1 MEDRLLAQ
9 AETGSIVQQVRRCMA
24 GEASAWKE
32 LVGSYYRLVYY
43 LCFKFTSSSSDAE
56 DLTQDIFLKLFC
68 SLSRF
73 DSEKG
78 SFKTWIKQVTRNHL
92 VDNFR
97 ASQVIRASESLEEVL
112 GGESEGS
119 FKAYNLIDG
128 RPSPEQSFASLEA
141 RAQVYA
147 ALRQLSSYNRDVV
160 ILCDLEERSYSEA
173 AQILGIPVGT
183 VKSRLNRGRVELAR
197 VLAPANDPAVTCRRT
212 AWNPDKTNA
221 FEQRS
226 AGTKRK
232 PSRALKYQPSLA

>member
-1 MEDRLLAQ
+1 
-9 AETGSIVQQVRRCMA
+9 MA
-24 GEASAWKE
+24 GEATAWKE

-97 ASQVIRASESLEEVL
+97 ATQVIRASESLEASM
-112 GGESEGS
+112 GGPSGS
-119 FKAYNLIDG
+119 CLEAYHLIDA
-128 RPSPEQSFASLEA
+128 RPSPEQNFASLEA
-141 RAQVYA
+141 RGQIYA

-197 VLAPANDPAVTCRRT
+197 VLAPANEPAMMCRGT

-221 FEQRS
+221 LEKRS

-232 PSRALKYQPSLA
+232 PSRGLEYQPSLA